1 MKDQY
6 FGDINDYRKYGLLRC
21 FVEAGF
27 APGVCW
33 MLTPDGMSND
43 GQKTGY
49 LQQPDR
55 WRSFD
60 PELFDFLATCVING
74 ARGVRHLED
83 SALLSN
89 THYCSDR
96 LGDGAASRV
105 AYMTSALR
113 SLLPSDLLFFDPDNG
128 LEVESVACGSRGSAK
143 YIYWDEVQQAWKTGA
158 SLLIF
163 QHFNREPRL
172 ALVERLSDELAR
184 RTSSDLVAA
193 IHTAHVLFLF
203 AGQSRHRD
211 AFQSAAKLIS
221 HRWTG
226 QATVDIQHTV

>member
-1 MKDQY
+1 VKDQY

-33 MLTPDGMSND
+33 MLTPDGASND

-49 LQQPDR
+49 LQQPGR
-55 WRSFD
+55 WRGFD
-60 PELFDFLATCVING
+60 PELFDFLATCVMNG
-74 ARGVRHLED
+74 ARAVRHIEH
-83 SALLSN
+83 SALLSK
-89 THYCSDR
+89 TRYYSDL
-96 LGDGAASRV
+96 LGDGAASR
-105 AYMTSALR
+105 ATHMTSALR
-113 SLLPSDLLFFDPDNG
+113 SLSPSDLLFFDPDNG
-128 LEVESVACGSRGSAK
+128 LEVKSVPYGSRGSSK

-172 ALVERLSDELAR
+172 ALVGRLSDELAK
-184 RTSSDLVAA
+184 RTGSPLVAA

-203 AGQSRHRD
+203 AGQSRHRG
-211 AFQSAAKLIS
+211 AFEPAAKLIAD
-221 HRWTG
+221 RWTG
-226 QATVDIQHTV
+226 QATIEIQHTA